1 MTTISRK
8 ALALI
13 LKNEGFDQP
22 SKWPGHESGITLPI
36 GYDLGYVTPE
46 EFARDWKEHFKEREF
61 NRLLFAVGKKG
72 LAARDIA
79 ENYWRINVSREAA
92 EKVFA
97 KTTIPR
103 YVERTRKVFPG
114 FERLPFDAQGALVSL
129 VFNRGTRLHDKDPIG
144 LQERREMR
152 AVRAAVALCNLPEI
166 ARQIRS
172 MKRLW
177 EGKGVDGLI
186 TRREEEAKLVES
198 CIGK

>member
-1 MTTISRK
+1 MISKK
-8 ALALI
+8 ALNLI

-22 SKWPGHESGITLPI
+22 SQWPGHESGITLPI

-46 EFARDWKEHFKEREF
+46 DFARDWKEHFSERDF

-72 LAARDIA
+72 VAARDLA
-79 ENYWRINVSREAA
+79 ANYWKIKVDRATA

-97 KTTIPR
+97 QVTIPR
-103 YVERTRKVFPG
+103 YVERARKTFPG
-114 FERLPFDAQGALVSL
+114 FERLPLDSQGALVSL
-129 VFNRGTRLHDKDPIG
+129 VFNRGTRLQDKDPIG

-152 AVRAAVALCNLPEI
+152 AVRAAVALHNLPEI
-166 ARQIRS
+166 ARQIRL

-177 EGKGVDGLI
+177 EGKGMGGLI
-186 TRREEEAKLVES
+186 TRREEEAQLVES